1 MKNIT
6 DFEQLF
12 LENFNELT
20 EEVGISLQIAWI
32 LNHVVIHCELSGEDV
47 IACLRI
53 ILIEYYIRQRR
64 HLISPVTANRI
75 VIVNFHPA
83 GR

>member
-20 EEVGISLQIAWI
+20 EEELLQT
-32 LNHVVIHCELSGEDV
+32 NGGV
-47 IACLRI
+47 
-53 ILIEYYIRQRR
+53 
-64 HLISPVTANRI
+64 
-75 VIVNFHPA
+75 
-83 GR
+83 

>member
-20 EEVGISLQIAWI
+20 EEDLLQTNGGGLIDWVMKNQGTMHAIGDISTQLEA
-32 LNHVVIHCELSGEDV
+32 LGGH
-47 IACLRI
+47 
-53 ILIEYYIRQRR
+53 
-64 HLISPVTANRI
+64 
-75 VIVNFHPA
+75 

>member
-20 EEVGISLQIAWI
+20 EEELLQT
-32 LNHVVIHCELSGEDV
+32 NGGG
-47 IACLRI
+47 
-53 ILIEYYIRQRR
+53 LIDWVMKNQGG
-64 HLISPVTANRI
+64 H
-75 VIVNFHPA
+75 

>member
-20 EEVGISLQIAWI
+20 EEELLQTNGGGLIDWVMKLEI
-32 LNHVVIHCELSGEDV
+32 FLLNLK
-47 IACLRI
+47 L
-53 ILIEYYIRQRR
+53 
-64 HLISPVTANRI
+64 
-75 VIVNFHPA
+75 
-83 GR
+83 